1 VLNRSVLVIR
11 YKQPFL
17 DWINASDPASSP
29 ALSLAS
35 ANDDNTAYL
44 VEVEDVEEL
53 EEWLEVNGEILFE
66 SELNE
71 WYTDP
76 ALWPADRSLE
86 VLRKWCAF
94 ELHSVVMDTGAS
106 PLYDDED

>member
-1 VLNRSVLVIR
+1 MLNRSVLILG
-11 YKQPFL
+11 YQQPFV
-17 DWINASDPASSP
+17 DWINTLDPSHQTT
-29 ALSLAS
+29 LTE

-44 VEVEDVEEL
+44 VEVEDDEEL

-66 SELNE
+66 GELNV
-71 WYTDP
+71 WCTDP
-76 ALWPADRSLE
+76 GLWPQERSLE

-94 ELHSVVMDTGAS
+94 ELHSVVMDTGGS